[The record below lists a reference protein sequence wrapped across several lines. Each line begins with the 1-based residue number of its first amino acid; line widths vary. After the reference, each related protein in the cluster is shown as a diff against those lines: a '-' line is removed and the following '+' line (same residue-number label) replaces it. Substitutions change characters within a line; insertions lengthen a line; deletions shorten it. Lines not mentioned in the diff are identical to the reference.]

1 MIEVISMR
9 DATPEEIKE
18 YNRKDQAK
26 NEAIKRRMAPA
37 ERTRAQVYATGN
49 RWATENFEAT
59 H

>member
-9 DATPEEIKE
+9 DATLEEIKE
-18 YNRKDQAK
+18 YTEKQNAGKK
-26 NEAIKRRMAPA
+26 MSKRHNDPV

-49 RWATENFEAT
+49 RWAIENFEAT